1 MIPMIVDSIR
11 VNLINPSR
19 VMLLRE
25 RDGSRYLALVIGNG
39 EADAIAVRLQNQ
51 EVPRPL
57 THDLLNKLVEDVGG
71 SVVRVAITELVDT
84 TYFATIVLE
93 INGEPY
99 ELDSRPSDAVALAIR
114 ADVPILVH
122 PEVLDQAG
130 FEADQDDEAS
140 NPDEGEVVP
149 EEKLG
154 VFREFINELDL
165 DDLGKA

>member
-1 MIPMIVDSIR
+1 MISMIVDSIR

-25 RDGSRYLALVIGNG
+25 QDGPRYLALVIGNG

-57 THDLLNKLVEDVGG
+57 PHDLLNKMVEDLGG

-84 TYFATIVLE
+84 TYFATIFLD
-93 INGEPY
+93 INGVPY
-99 ELDSRPSDAVALAIR
+99 ELDARPSDAVALAIR

-130 FEADQDDEAS
+130 FEPDQDGEAG
-140 NPDEGEVVP
+140 NPDEDEVVP

-165 DDLGKA
+165 DDLGKT